1 MTKVGPCLV
10 YLTRICHTIVI
21 LCHTA
26 HLKQEAYSPV
36 YLSRMSYLTSQVA
49 PRLPPSKLHI
59 IRDMIESQSLGTS
72 ELAEEAE
79 CNQATIINIRA
90 NLRQFGSVYAPP
102 ARIGRKRTVT
112 PLMIEAHC
120 EHLSEKPDLYLDEM
134 AVSLWD
140 EFRTLITTSSIKR
153 AVLAKGW
160 SKKKKHSAASER
172 AKYRFARMVFA

>member
-90 NLRQFGSVYAPP
+90 NLR
-102 ARIGRKRTVT
+102 RKCSR
-112 PLMIEAHC
+112 
-120 EHLSEKPDLYLDEM
+120 
-134 AVSLWD
+134 
-140 EFRTLITTSSIKR
+140 TSSIRR

-160 SKKKKHSAASER
+160 SKKKKKTLGSKRESE
-172 AKYRFARMVFA
+172 YRFARMVFA